1 MEALYTELQALIQ
14 DNNANLNSKLNKLHI
29 KLEDKS
35 NGTTASS
42 SASATTT
49 EKYTLSLKASHK
61 LASLYAQGVHQYSKQ
76 LELVQQLLALVNK
89 ELGLTL
95 AENAAATVDLQRIP
109 TSTSL
114 SGESSGQQ
122 QQRKR
127 KKSMDIKEPH
137 LPSASEKGH
146 KKSRT

>member
-1 MEALYTELQALIQ
+1 MEKLYSELQALIQ
-14 DNNANLNSKLNKLHI
+14 DNNVNLNSKLNKLHI
-29 KLEDKS
+29 KLADKS
-35 NGTTASS
+35 NGTSS
-42 SASATTT
+42 STAGATTTT

-61 LASLYAQGVHQYSKQ
+61 LASLYAQGIQQYSKQ
-76 LELVQQLLALVNK
+76 LDLVQQLLALVNQ
-89 ELGLTL
+89 ELGLP
-95 AENAAATVDLQRIP
+95 AQNAAAAPVEMQRLP

-114 SGESSGQQ
+114 SGGSSGQ